1 MGYFKR
7 VNEQH
12 RERTEMNGINEISRA
27 EDLLR
32 KKERTSGPRYEK
44 LERFDGRITEDQFN
58 YLKKTARQ
66 VMKSRSGEKLER
78 ITANSILRT
87 AIEIFREL
95 DIDLRDQD
103 IPTERA
109 LLSIARHK
117 LYELEQGN
125 K

>member
-12 RERTEMNGINEISRA
+12 REREKMNEKEISRA
-27 EDLLR
+27 EEILR
-32 KKERTSGPRYEK
+32 KTKPRYEK
-44 LERFDGRITEDQFN
+44 MERFDGRITDDQFN

-66 VMKSRSGEKLER
+66 VMKTRTGDKIDR

-87 AIEIFREL
+87 AIEILREL
-95 DIDLRDQD
+95 QIDLKDQD

-109 LLSIARHK
+109 LLKIARHK

>member
-1 MGYFKR
+1 MTDNINRTEEILRK
-7 VNEQH
+7 
-12 RERTEMNGINEISRA
+12 RERDGGA
-27 EDLLR
+27 
-32 KKERTSGPRYEK
+32 KYEQM
-44 LERFDGRITEDQFN
+44 ERFDGKITPDQFN

-66 VMKSRSGEKLER
+66 IMKTRTGEKVER

-87 AIEIFREL
+87 AIEILREL
-95 DIDLRDQD
+95 DIDLKDQD

-117 LYELEQGN
+117 LYEIEQGN